1 MVSVIQFVS
10 DKTWALSLS
19 TPLAT
24 PSQDMLREVLRE
36 HARKLKLDRWELS
49 MAQFTMT
56 GVGPSRWAITG
67 EDLDTLETL
76 ARKAFKFV
84 QPDVHMLNKWII
96 APHTFLRGRLSWAVL
111 HNLETHGLKC
121 QTFVSHCWDEPFYEF
136 LQALRDQYADYA
148 RRAFWVCFVANPQS
162 WGKAALDEML
172 QEYVPFWTAVAECS
186 NVLIVRNRITHI
198 YTRGWCV
205 LELVAAVF
213 HRRTITVVGDPGLDS
228 VWVLD
233 SAIGHGATCTN
244 ESDTK
249 FVQQIVSDVV
259 AEWGIRLNDLIKP
272 IMGAE
277 SGTTF
282 HPSQFGNLLPAM
294 TPQQRQ
300 AIQRKVYRCQAS
312 SQDSSSDE
320 FS

>member
-213 HRRTITVVGDPGLDS
+213 HRRTITVRRACTAVQHREACRPGTVPWNSPKGGERGLFGSHRGPRILWRHCPTRLSPSIAANRFWGGCRTPPPFDIVGGCRRPRSGLR
-228 VWVLD
+228 L
-233 SAIGHGATCTN
+233 GA
-244 ESDTK
+244 
-249 FVQQIVSDVV
+249 
-259 AEWGIRLNDLIKP
+259 G
-272 IMGAE
+272 
-277 SGTTF
+277 
-282 HPSQFGNLLPAM
+282 
-294 TPQQRQ
+294 
-300 AIQRKVYRCQAS
+300 
-312 SQDSSSDE
+312 
-320 FS
+320 